1 VQKSE
6 NKKLFFFLL
15 LLQYVNELNHQ
26 VLQFANHALT
36 NLVGL
41 LAMLSK
47 NIMALVG
54 GLSISFTWIYV
65 FVLFNVDVEEH
76 SFFQNLNEKFSY
88 TSFIVRIPFL
98 GM

>member
-1 VQKSE
+1 M
-6 NKKLFFFLL
+6 
-15 LLQYVNELNHQ
+15 LLQYVNEINHQ
-26 VLQFANHALT
+26 VLHFANHAPT
-36 NLVGL
+36 NLIGL
-41 LAMLSK
+41 LSIVSK

-76 SFFQNLNEKFSY
+76 SFQNLNEIFSY
-88 TSFIVRIPFL
+88 TSSIARIPFL

>member
-6 NKKLFFFLL
+6 NYKLFFFLL
-15 LLQYVNELNHQ
+15 LLQYVNEFNHR
-26 VLQFANHALT
+26 VLHFANHAPT
-36 NLVGL
+36 NLIGL

-54 GLSISFTWIYV
+54 GLSISFTWIY
-65 FVLFNVDVEEH
+65 FLKKFNIDVEEH
-76 SFFQNLNEKFSY
+76 SFQNLNEKFS
-88 TSFIVRIPFL
+88 TPSIARIHFL

>member
-1 VQKSE
+1 
-6 NKKLFFFLL
+6 
-15 LLQYVNELNHQ
+15 
-26 VLQFANHALT
+26 
-36 NLVGL
+36 
-41 LAMLSK
+41 MLSK

-65 FVLFNVDVEEH
+65 FVLFNVDVEEN

>member
-1 VQKSE
+1 
-6 NKKLFFFLL
+6 
-15 LLQYVNELNHQ
+15 
-26 VLQFANHALT
+26 
-36 NLVGL
+36 
-41 LAMLSK
+41 MLSK

-76 SFFQNLNEKFSY
+76 SFQNLNEKFSY
-88 TSFIVRIPFL
+88 TSSIARIPFL

>member
-1 VQKSE
+1 
-6 NKKLFFFLL
+6 
-15 LLQYVNELNHQ
+15 VNEVNHQ
-26 VLQFANHALT
+26 VLQFANHAPT

-76 SFFQNLNEKFSY
+76 SFQNLNEKFSY

>member
-1 VQKSE
+1 
-6 NKKLFFFLL
+6 
-15 LLQYVNELNHQ
+15 VNEINHQ
-26 VLQFANHALT
+26 VLQFANHAPT

-76 SFFQNLNEKFSY
+76 SFFQNLNE
-88 TSFIVRIPFL
+88 SFLTLHLLLEYPS
-98 GM
+98 